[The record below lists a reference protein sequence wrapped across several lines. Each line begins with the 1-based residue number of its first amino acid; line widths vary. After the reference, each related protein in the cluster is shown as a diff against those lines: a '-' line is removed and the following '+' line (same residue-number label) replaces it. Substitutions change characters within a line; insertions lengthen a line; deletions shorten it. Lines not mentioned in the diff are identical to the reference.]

1 MQRITKL
8 DNDLTCKGMLM
19 KLWNK
24 TLLASALCL
33 TLFGCDDAS
42 KVDNKLDKAKDNAEQ
57 MKDAAA
63 DKAQAIK
70 QDADKQID
78 TLKSQ
83 ADAEADRLKDQASAI
98 KAEADRL
105 IQRRRVLEHNMRRMQ
120 EYLALVLD
128 GEKFS
133 SPRCTVSYRRSEGT
147 ETDPEFIDWAREHR
161 PELLMEQQPKIDT
174 QQLKRELKDGLV
186 CDHARLVERQNVQV
200 R

>member
-1 MQRITKL
+1 MTIYDIDSAIAALVDPETGELGDYEAFQRLQLAREAKIENL
-8 DNDLTCKGMLM
+8 A
-19 KLWNK
+19 
-24 TLLASALCL
+24 LLYKETRA
-33 TLFGCDDAS
+33 T
-42 KVDNKLDKAKDNAEQ
+42 AE
-57 MKDAAA
+57 
-63 DKAQAIK
+63 
-70 QDADKQID
+70 
-78 TLKSQ
+78 
-83 ADAEADRLKDQASAI
+83 AI

-133 SPRCTVSYRRSEGT
+133 SPRCTVSYRWSEGT
-147 ETDPEFIDWAREHR
+147 ETDPEFVDWAREHR

-186 CDHARLVERQNVQV
+186 CDYARLEERQNVQV

>member
-1 MQRITKL
+1 MTIYDIDSAIAALVDPETGELGDYEAFQRLQMEREAKIENL
-8 DNDLTCKGMLM
+8 A
-19 KLWNK
+19 
-24 TLLASALCL
+24 LLYKETRA
-33 TLFGCDDAS
+33 T
-42 KVDNKLDKAKDNAEQ
+42 AE
-57 MKDAAA
+57 
-63 DKAQAIK
+63 
-70 QDADKQID
+70 
-78 TLKSQ
+78 
-83 ADAEADRLKDQASAI
+83 AI

-147 ETDPEFIDWAREHR
+147 ETDPEFIGWAREHR

>member
-1 MQRITKL
+1 MTIYDIDSAIAALVDPETGELGDYEAFQRLQLAREAKIENL
-8 DNDLTCKGMLM
+8 A
-19 KLWNK
+19 
-24 TLLASALCL
+24 LLYKETRA
-33 TLFGCDDAS
+33 T
-42 KVDNKLDKAKDNAEQ
+42 AE
-57 MKDAAA
+57 
-63 DKAQAIK
+63 
-70 QDADKQID
+70 
-78 TLKSQ
+78 
-83 ADAEADRLKDQASAI
+83 AI

-105 IQRRRVLEHNMRRMQ
+105 LQRRRVLEHNMRRMQ

-133 SPRCTVSYRRSEGT
+133 SPRCTVSYRWSEGT
-147 ETDPEFIDWAREHR
+147 ETDPEFVDWAREHR

>member
-1 MQRITKL
+1 MTIYDIDSAIAALVDPETGELGDYEAFQRLQLAWEAKIENL
-8 DNDLTCKGMLM
+8 A
-19 KLWNK
+19 
-24 TLLASALCL
+24 LLYKETRA
-33 TLFGCDDAS
+33 T
-42 KVDNKLDKAKDNAEQ
+42 AE
-57 MKDAAA
+57 
-63 DKAQAIK
+63 
-70 QDADKQID
+70 
-78 TLKSQ
+78 
-83 ADAEADRLKDQASAI
+83 AI

-105 IQRRRVLEHNMRRMQ
+105 LQRRRVLEHNMRRMQ

-174 QQLKRELKDGLV
+174 QQLKRELKDGLA
-186 CDHARLVERQNVQV
+186 CDYARLVERQNVQV

>member
-1 MQRITKL
+1 MTIYDIDSAIAALVDPETGELGDYEAFQRLQLAREAKIENL
-8 DNDLTCKGMLM
+8 A
-19 KLWNK
+19 
-24 TLLASALCL
+24 LLYKETRA
-33 TLFGCDDAS
+33 T
-42 KVDNKLDKAKDNAEQ
+42 AE
-57 MKDAAA
+57 
-63 DKAQAIK
+63 
-70 QDADKQID
+70 
-78 TLKSQ
+78 
-83 ADAEADRLKDQASAI
+83 AI

-133 SPRCTVSYRRSEGT
+133 SPRCTVSYRWSEGT
-147 ETDPEFIDWAREHR
+147 ETDPEFVDWAREHR

>member
-1 MQRITKL
+1 MTIYDIDSAIAALVDPETGELGDYEAFQRL
-8 DNDLTCKGMLM
+8 Q
-19 KLWNK
+19 
-24 TLLASALCL
+24 LAR
-33 TLFGCDDAS
+33 
-42 KVDNKLDKAKDNAEQ
+42 KAKIENLALLYKETRATAE
-57 MKDAAA
+57 
-63 DKAQAIK
+63 
-70 QDADKQID
+70 
-78 TLKSQ
+78 
-83 ADAEADRLKDQASAI
+83 AI

-133 SPRCTVSYRRSEGT
+133 SPRCTVSYRWSEGT

>member
-1 MQRITKL
+1 MTIYDIDSAIAALVDPETGELGDYEAFQRLQLAREAKIENL
-8 DNDLTCKGMLM
+8 A
-19 KLWNK
+19 
-24 TLLASALCL
+24 LLYKETRA
-33 TLFGCDDAS
+33 T
-42 KVDNKLDKAKDNAEQ
+42 AE
-57 MKDAAA
+57 
-63 DKAQAIK
+63 
-70 QDADKQID
+70 
-78 TLKSQ
+78 
-83 ADAEADRLKDQASAI
+83 AI

-133 SPRCTVSYRRSEGT
+133 SPRCTVSYRWSEGT
-147 ETDPEFIDWAREHR
+147 ETDPEFVDWAREHR

-186 CDHARLVERQNVQV
+186 CDYARLVERQNVQV

>member
-1 MQRITKL
+1 MTIYDIDSAIAALVDPETGELGDYEAFQRLQLAREAKIENL
-8 DNDLTCKGMLM
+8 A
-19 KLWNK
+19 
-24 TLLASALCL
+24 LLYKETRA
-33 TLFGCDDAS
+33 T
-42 KVDNKLDKAKDNAEQ
+42 AE
-57 MKDAAA
+57 
-63 DKAQAIK
+63 
-70 QDADKQID
+70 
-78 TLKSQ
+78 T
-83 ADAEADRLKDQASAI
+83 I

-105 IQRRRVLEHNMRRMQ
+105 LQRRRVLEHNMRRMQ

-133 SPRCTVSYRRSEGT
+133 SPRCTVSYRWSEGT
-147 ETDPEFIDWAREHR
+147 ETDPEFVDWAREHR

>member
-1 MQRITKL
+1 MTIYDIDSAIAALVDPETGELGDYEAFQKL
-8 DNDLTCKGMLM
+8 QLAREAKIENLA
-19 KLWNK
+19 
-24 TLLASALCL
+24 LLYKETRA
-33 TLFGCDDAS
+33 T
-42 KVDNKLDKAKDNAEQ
+42 AE
-57 MKDAAA
+57 
-63 DKAQAIK
+63 
-70 QDADKQID
+70 
-78 TLKSQ
+78 
-83 ADAEADRLKDQASAI
+83 AI

-105 IQRRRVLEHNMRRMQ
+105 TQRRMVLEHNMRRMQ

-128 GEKFS
+128 GEKFA
-133 SPRCTVSYRRSEGT
+133 SPRCAVSYRRSERT